1 MTRLRQA
8 PNPFGQ
14 PARSLTTDRG
24 RTLEGSHA
32 SSLEVAGARR
42 RGRASAWASRGWYFF
57 LKTDPEPRAA
67 IKETPIVTTTTV
79 AGQAPA
85 STDSALDGTWTVK
98 PGNTQNFVG
107 YRVTEKLF
115 ANISESEA
123 TGRTDNVTASM
134 TIDGTTVKDV
144 TVTADL
150 RDLTSDNSFRDGRIR
165 ARASSRTTSREA
177 KFVLTEPITLSA
189 VPAAGDT
196 IKTEATGEFT
206 LHGVTKTVT
215 ISLEGR
221 WDGKQVQ
228 VVGNLPIVFSDY
240 GITAPTAPAVA
251 SVDDHGEMELQ
262 LFFDKDPEHR
272 ASSRGRCCRACR
284 CRSSLATGVGLGVVL
299 AQVVADRHRRGLPS
313 IVKRSTTIWLAIW

>member
-1 MTRLRQA
+1 MRRLWKWLA
-8 PNPFGQ
+8 LGVVIV
-14 PARSLTTDRG
+14 LG
-24 RTLEGSHA
+24 LGI
-32 SSLEVAGARR
+32 GA
-42 RGRASAWASRGWYFF
+42 YFLF
-57 LKTDPEPRAA
+57 FKTDPEPRAA

-134 TIDGTTVKDV
+134 TIDGTSVKDV

-150 RDLTSDNSFRDGRIR
+150 RDLTSDNSFRDGRIK
-165 ARASSRTTSREA
+165 SEGLESDDFPEA
-177 KFVLTEPITLSA
+177 KFVLSEPITLSA

-262 LFFDKDPEHR
+262 LFFDQ
-272 ASSRGRCCRACR
+272 S
-284 CRSSLATGVGLGVVL
+284 
-299 AQVVADRHRRGLPS
+299 
-313 IVKRSTTIWLAIW
+313 